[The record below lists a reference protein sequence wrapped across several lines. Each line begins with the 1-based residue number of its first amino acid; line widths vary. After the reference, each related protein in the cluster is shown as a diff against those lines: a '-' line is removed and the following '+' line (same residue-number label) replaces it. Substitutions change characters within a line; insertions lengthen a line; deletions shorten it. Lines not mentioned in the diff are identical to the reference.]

1 MATVVEQAILCS
13 NILKRLL
20 SSPSID
26 SHVILR
32 KSISLPAT
40 SISGTLSNTHTHAH
54 THTHTHT
61 HMLFQEQTGNHM
73 GNNILNS
80 RPVMAMDS
88 FLHLNK
94 H

>member
-1 MATVVEQAILCS
+1 MAIVVEQAILCS

-32 KSISLPAT
+32 KSISLPPT
-40 SISGTLSNTHTHAH
+40 SISGTLSN